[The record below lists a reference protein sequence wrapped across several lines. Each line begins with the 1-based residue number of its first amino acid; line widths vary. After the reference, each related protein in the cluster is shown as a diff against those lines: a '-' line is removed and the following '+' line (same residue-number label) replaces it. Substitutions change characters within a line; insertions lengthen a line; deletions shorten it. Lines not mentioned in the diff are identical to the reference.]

1 MRSMEE
7 KRLKREKLEEKE
19 RRRNDREMRRELK
32 EKAMAEKM
40 KGVAPVN
47 RIATRSRCHCNTQ
60 PIIASSTVFWG

>member
-40 KGVAPVN
+40 KGEYYTVKSLTN
-47 RIATRSRCHCNTQ
+47 ILYLKSRNFFFKTEF
-60 PIIASSTVFWG
+60 AGL